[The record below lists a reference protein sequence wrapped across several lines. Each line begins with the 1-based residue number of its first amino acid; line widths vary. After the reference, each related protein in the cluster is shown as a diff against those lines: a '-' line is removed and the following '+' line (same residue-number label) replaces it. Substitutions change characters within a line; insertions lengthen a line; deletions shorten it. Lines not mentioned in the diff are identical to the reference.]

1 MFTLYLMVTTQ
12 EDPVL
17 ATGTP
22 AITHHQVDTNGT
34 TLHVA
39 TAGQGPAV
47 VLLHGWPHTWQLWT
61 SVIPAL
67 AATHRVI
74 APDLRGLGDSHRAA
88 DGYDLHTLA
97 ADIAGLL
104 RALGET
110 RADIVGIDAG
120 SPVAFML
127 AMRRPSL
134 IRRLVLMES
143 LLGGLP
149 GAERFLAAG
158 PPWWF
163 GFHAVPG
170 LAETVLAGHEG
181 EYLDWFL
188 RAGTADGRGIDPA
201 VRDAFVRAY
210 QGADALRCGF
220 SYYRAGPVN
229 SQQIAAATD
238 AGRLL
243 VPTMAVGARPVGDS
257 LYRQLEPVTDQ
268 LTGHLIEDCGHIIP
282 LDRPDALLGL
292 LIPFL
297 A

>member
-1 MFTLYLMVTTQ
+1 M
-12 EDPVL
+12 P
-17 ATGTP
+17 ATEIS
-22 AITHHQVDTNGT
+22 AITHHRVSTNGT
-34 TLHVA
+34 VLHVA

-47 VLLHGWPHTWQLWT
+47 VLLHGWPHTWQLWAEI
-61 SVIPAL
+61 IPAL

-74 APDLRGLGDSHRAA
+74 APDLRGLGDSERAA

-104 RALGET
+104 QAL
-110 RADIVGIDAG
+110 VGIDAG
-120 SPVAFML
+120 APPAFML
-127 AMRRPSL
+127 AMRRSSQV
-134 IRRLVLMES
+134 RRLVLMES

-170 LAETVLAGHEG
+170 LAETVLVGHEA

-188 RAGTADGRGIDPA
+188 HAGTADGTGIDQDA
-201 VRDAFVRAY
+201 RDAFVRAY
-210 QGADALRCGF
+210 EGTDALRCGF

-229 SQQIAAATD
+229 AEQITTAVA
-238 AGRLL
+238 AGRLE
-243 VPTMAVGARPVGDS
+243 VPTMTIGARPVGDS
-257 LYRQLEPVTDQ
+257 LHRQLEPVTDH
-268 LTGHLIEDCGHIIP
+268 LTGHLIPDCGHIIP
-282 LDRPDALLGL
+282 LDRPGALLDL